1 MTKNTV
7 IITAENKDKTI
18 IKTIQSCLNQT
29 DKDIEIIVAFSKLKN
44 ENQIRSNFKSK
55 KVFFFKIKKKL
66 NNKEQNQLFKIKK
79 SLEI

>member
-7 IITAENKDKTI
+7 IITAEKKDKTI

-44 ENQIRSNFKSK
+44 ENKIRNNFKSK
-55 KVFFFKIKKKL
+55 KVFFFKIKK
-66 NNKEQNQLFKIKK
+66 N
-79 SLEI
+79 